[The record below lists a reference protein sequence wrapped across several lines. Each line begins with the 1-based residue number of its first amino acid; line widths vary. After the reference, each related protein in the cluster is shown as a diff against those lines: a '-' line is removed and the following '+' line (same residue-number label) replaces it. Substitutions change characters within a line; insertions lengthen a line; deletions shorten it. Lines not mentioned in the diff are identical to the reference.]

1 MDNASKERLVRDG
14 FGASSSLAASLRSVW
29 MAFTARRAAG
39 AAVILRDLVPQAS
52 VVAARRAVNSAIG
65 AAYHSSVRPLRPHEL
80 EKVGEDPRA
89 ALASAAGAS
98 PEVTGLLNETAV
110 REAVED
116 ALGRP
121 IPDAA
126 TGQVALLFPNTAIN
140 LSNPSPQTEESIGQV
155 GYANKDIPFFGWS
168 GHLDGMWSG
177 GTPPPQTAEEV
188 DWDEWYSEPGTNV
201 SAAAR
206 FASSSVAETG
216 CPLHS
221 ARRCGRTRPSGS
233 R

>member
-1 MDNASKERLVRDG
+1 M
-14 FGASSSLAASLRSVW
+14 
-29 MAFTARRAAG
+29 
-39 AAVILRDLVPQAS
+39 ILRDLVPQAS

-89 ALASAAGAS
+89 ALASAAGAA